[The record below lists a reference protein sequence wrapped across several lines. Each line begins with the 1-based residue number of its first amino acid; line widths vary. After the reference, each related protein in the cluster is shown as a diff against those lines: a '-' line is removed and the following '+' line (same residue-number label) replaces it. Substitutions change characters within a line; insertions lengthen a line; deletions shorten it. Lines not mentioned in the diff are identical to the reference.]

1 MSLSNFIPSIWAGN
15 LLSALDKAHV
25 AVSVANREY
34 EGDIKQGGDSVRIN
48 QIGDITV
55 GSYTKNTNISTA
67 QDLQDAQ
74 TILTID
80 QQKYFNFQVD
90 DVDKA
95 QTKPKVMSEAM
106 RKAAYALRDTADTY
120 LLGLYSQAGLG
131 VGISG
136 GVVSP
141 VGLTSLNVEDTLL
154 QVGETMDG
162 ANIPREGR
170 FGIVPP
176 WVVTKMILA
185 GLTTKTMNDVL
196 WENGKLGKVLGFDI
210 LMSNNVSKN
219 SASWD
224 ITRNIFG
231 VRGMS
236 LNYAEQILSVE
247 AYRMELRFADAVKGL
262 HVYGAKWRAD
272 ATCVLYADKT
282 AEA

>member
-25 AVSVANREY
+25 AVSIANREY

-48 QIGDITV
+48 QIGDISV

-90 DVDKA
+90 DIDKA

-106 RKAAYALRDTADTY
+106 RKAAYALRDTADSY
-120 LLGLYSQAGLG
+120 LLGLYAQAGLA
-131 VGISG
+131 VGSAASCIDM
-136 GVVSP
+136 
-141 VGLTSLNVEDTLL
+141 TSLNVEDSLL
-154 QVGETMDG
+154 QVGETMDS
-162 ANIPREGR
+162 NNVPREGR

-185 GLTTKTMNDVL
+185 GLTTKTMNDIL

-219 SASWD
+219 STSWD
-224 ITRNIFG
+224 ITKLLFG

-247 AYRMELRFADAVKGL
+247 PYRMELRFSDAVKGL

>member
-15 LLSALDKAHV
+15 LLSALDKAYV

-55 GSYTKNTNISTA
+55 ASYTKNTNISDP

-80 QQKYFNFQVD
+80 QQKYFNFQID
-90 DVDKA
+90 DVDKV

-106 RKAAYALRDTADTY
+106 RKSAYALRDTADSY
-120 LLGLYSQAGLG
+120 LLGLYAQAGLA
-131 VGISG
+131 VGTSG
-136 GVVSP
+136 AP
-141 VGLTSLNVEDTLL
+141 IDLTSLNVEDTLL

-170 FGIVPP
+170 FAIVPP

-196 WENGKLGKVLGFDI
+196 WENGKLGKVLGFDT
-210 LMSNNVSKN
+210 LMSNNVSN
-219 SASWD
+219 AGSWANTK
-224 ITRNIFG
+224 IMCG

-247 AYRMELRFADAVKGL
+247 AYRMEKRFSDAVKGL

-272 ATCVLYADKT
+272 ATLVLYADKT

>member
-1 MSLSNFIPSIWAGN
+1 MSLNNFIPSIWAGN

-25 AVSVANREY
+25 VVGIANREY

-90 DVDKA
+90 DVDKV

-106 RKAAYALRDTADTY
+106 RKAAYALRDTADSY
-120 LLGLYSQAGLG
+120 LLGLYAQAGLA
-131 VGISG
+131 VGSASSCIDM
-136 GVVSP
+136 
-141 VGLTSLNVEDTLL
+141 TSLNVEDSLL
-154 QVGETMDG
+154 QVGETMDS
-162 ANIPREGR
+162 ANVPREGR

-176 WVVTKMILA
+176 WAVTKMILA
-185 GLTTKTMNDVL
+185 GLTTKTMNDIL

-219 SASWD
+219 STSWD
-224 ITRNIFG
+224 ITKLMFG

-236 LNYAEQILSVE
+236 LNYVEQILSLE

>member
-1 MSLSNFIPSIWAGN
+1 MSLSNFIPSVWAGN

-34 EGDIKQGGDSVRIN
+34 EGDIKQGGDNVRIN

-55 GSYTKNTNISTA
+55 GSYTKNTNISAA
-67 QDLQDAQ
+67 QDLHDAQ

-90 DVDKA
+90 DIDKA
-95 QTKPKVMSEAM
+95 QTKPKVMTEAM
-106 RKAAYALRDTADTY
+106 RKAAYALRDTADSY
-120 LLGLYSQAGLG
+120 LLGLYAQAGLA
-131 VGISG
+131 VGTTGTPID
-136 GVVSP
+136 
-141 VGLTSLNVEDTLL
+141 LTSLNVEDTLL

-162 ANIPREGR
+162 SNVPREGR
-170 FGIVPP
+170 FAIVPP

-185 GLTTKTMNDVL
+185 GLTTKTLNDVL
-196 WENGKLGKVLGFDI
+196 WENGKLGKVLGFET
-210 LMSNNVSKN
+210 LMSNNVSN
-219 SASWD
+219 AGSWAN
-224 ITRNIFG
+224 TKCMFG

-272 ATCVLYADKT
+272 ATLLLYADKT

>member
-25 AVSVANREY
+25 AVSIANREY
-34 EGDIKQGGDSVRIN
+34 EGDIKQAGDSVRIN

-55 GSYTKNTNISTA
+55 GPYTKNSDIGTPQELA
-67 QDLQDAQ
+67 DAQ

-80 QQKYFNFQVD
+80 QQNYFNFQID
-90 DVDKA
+90 DIDKA

-106 RKAAYALRDTADTY
+106 RKSAYGLRDTADTY
-120 LLGLYSQAGLG
+120 LLGLYAQAGLG

-141 VGLTSLNVEDTLL
+141 IDVTSLNVEDTIA
-154 QVGETMDG
+154 QVVELMNLGSV
-162 ANIPREGR
+162 PQEGR
-170 FGIVPP
+170 FAIIPP
-176 WVVTKMILA
+176 WFYTKLWLA

-196 WENGKLGKVLGFDI
+196 YANGKVDKILNIEF

-219 SASWD
+219 SSSWD
-224 ITRNIFG
+224 ISRIFFG
-231 VRGMS
+231 VRNLS
-236 LNYAEQILSVE
+236 LNFAEQIVSVE
-247 AYRMELRFADAVKGL
+247 GYRPEKRFADAVKGL
-262 HVYGAKWRAD
+262 HVFGAKWRAD

-282 AEA
+282 AES

>member
-141 VGLTSLNVEDTLL
+141 VDLTSLNVEDTLL

>member
-34 EGDIKQGGDSVRIN
+34 EGDIKQGGDTVRIN
-48 QIGDITV
+48 QIGEITV

-74 TILTID
+74 TVLTVD

-90 DVDKA
+90 DIDKA
-95 QTKPKVMSEAM
+95 QTKPKVMAEAM
-106 RKAAYALRDTADTY
+106 RKSAYALKDTADAY

-136 GVVSP
+136 GVVTPIDVNSA
-141 VGLTSLNVEDTLL
+141 NVEDTLL
-154 QVGETMDG
+154 TVAETMDLS
-162 ANIPREGR
+162 NIPRDGR
-170 FGIVPP
+170 FAIIPP
-176 WVVTKMILA
+176 WFLNKLALA
-185 GLTTKTMNDVL
+185 GLTTKTANDVL
-196 WENGKLGKVLGFDI
+196 FANGFIDRVLGFDM
-210 LMSNNVSKN
+210 LLSNNVSKN

-224 ITRNIFG
+224 ITRCMFG
-231 VRGMS
+231 VKGQS
-236 LNYAEQILSVE
+236 LNYVEQIVSVE
-247 AYRMELRFADAVKGL
+247 AYRPELRFADAVKGL

-272 ATCVLYADKT
+272 MTLCLYADKT

>member
-34 EGDIKQGGDSVRIN
+34 EGDIKQAGDSVRIN

-55 GSYTKNTNISTA
+55 AGYTKNTDISA
-67 QDLQDAQ
+67 PQELADAQ

-80 QQKYFNFQVD
+80 QQNYFNFQID
-90 DVDKA
+90 DIDKA

-106 RKAAYALRDTADTY
+106 RKSAYALRDTADTY

-141 VGLTSLNVEDTLL
+141 VDLTSLNVEDTLL

-196 WENGKLGKVLGFDI
+196 WENGKLGKVLGFDV

-224 ITRNIFG
+224 ITRMLFG

-236 LNYAEQILSVE
+236 LNYAEQIVSVE
-247 AYRMELRFADAVKGL
+247 GYRPEKRFADAVKGL
-262 HVYGAKWRAD
+262 HVFGAKWRPD
-272 ATCVLYADKT
+272 ATLALYADKT

>member
-120 LLGLYSQAGLG
+120 LLGLYAQAGLA
-131 VGISG
+131 VGTSG
-136 GVVSP
+136 TP
-141 VGLTSLNVEDTLL
+141 IDMTSSNVEDTLL
-154 QVGETMDG
+154 QVGETMDS
-162 ANIPREGR
+162 NNVPREGR
-170 FGIVPP
+170 YGIVPP

-185 GLTTKTMNDVL
+185 GLTTKTMNDIL
-196 WENGKLGKVLGFDI
+196 WENGKLGKVLGFDV

-219 SASWD
+219 STSWD
-224 ITRNIFG
+224 ITRMLFG
-231 VRGMS
+231 VRGTS

>member
-1 MSLSNFIPSIWAGN
+1 MSLNNFIPSIWAGN

-34 EGDIKQGGDSVRIN
+34 EGDIKQGGDTVRIN

-55 GSYTKNTNISTA
+55 GSYTKNTDISDPQELA
-67 QDLQDAQ
+67 DAQ

-80 QQKYFNFQVD
+80 QQKYFNFQID
-90 DVDKA
+90 DIDKA
-95 QTKPKVMSEAM
+95 QTKPKVMTEAM
-106 RKAAYALRDTADTY
+106 RKAAYGLRDTADTY

-136 GVVSP
+136 GVVTP
-141 VGLTSLNVEDTLL
+141 VDVTSANVEDAIA
-154 QVGETMDG
+154 QVVEAMNL
-162 ANIPREGR
+162 ANIPSEGR
-170 FGIVPP
+170 FGIIPP
-176 WVVTKMILA
+176 WFYTKLWLA

-196 WENGKLGKVLGFDI
+196 YANGKVDKIANIDF

-219 SASWD
+219 SAGWD
-224 ITRNIFG
+224 ITRMIFG
-231 VRGMS
+231 VRNLS
-236 LNYAEQILSVE
+236 LNYAEQIVSVE
-247 AYRMELRFADAVKGL
+247 GYRPQKRFADAVKGL